1 MDEHWTRAMAEATR
15 LTREGRLAEAT
26 RLLPPSASA
35 PVGPDEEDAGRSPTP
50 AVGGTRSPGRPAGR
64 LPGLD
69 PPPGRPVGRPKGP
82 RRLRPEDIDGRPL
95 PRWPGRFLDGSFTGP
110 AGTRSYKLYVPAG
123 GRERPLPL
131 VVMLHGGGQDPVDV
145 AIGTRLNALAERNG
159 FLVAY
164 PEQSRSANAMGYW
177 NWFQPGDQGHGEGE
191 PSLIAG
197 ITRRVM
203 DEHPVDPGRVGV
215 AGFSAGGA
223 MAAVMGATYPNLYA
237 AAAVHSGLSYRGA
250 HDLPSA
256 LAAMSHGAST
266 RAGSPGPGIPL
277 IVFHGDR
284 DAVVDRANAD
294 DLVEQGLRATGAA
307 AGGGTTTLGQVPGG
321 HAYTRTVYPG
331 TEGRPLVERWIVHGA
346 GHAWSGGHPEG
357 SYTDPRGP
365 DASAELLRFLADN
378 ARDAREP

>member
-1 MDEHWTRAMAEATR
+1 MDENWTRTMAEATR

-26 RLLPPSASA
+26 RLLPPAAS
-35 PVGPDEEDAGRSPTP
+35 VGAAGRGGDDAGQAQAP
-50 AVGGTRSPGRPAGR
+50 AGDGTRSPRGGAGR

-69 PPPGRPVGRPKGP
+69 PPPRRPVGRREGP

-95 PRWPGRFLDGSFTGP
+95 PRWPGRFLDASFTGP
-110 AGTRSYKLYVPAG
+110 AGTRAYKLYVPAG
-123 GRERPLPL
+123 ARGRPMPL
-131 VVMLHGGGQDPVDV
+131 VVMLHGGGQHPMDV
-145 AIGTRLNALAERNG
+145 AIGTRLNELAERDG
-159 FLVAY
+159 ILVAY

-177 NWFQPGDQGHGEGE
+177 NWFQPDDQVHGEGE

-203 DEHPVDPGRVGV
+203 DEHPVDAGRVGV

-223 MAAVMGATYPNLYA
+223 MAAVMGATYPDLYA
-237 AAAVHSGLSYRGA
+237 AAAVHSGLSYGGA

-256 LAAMSHGAST
+256 LAAMSRGARS
-266 RAGSPGPGIPL
+266 RAGSPGGGVPL

-294 DLVEQGLRATGAA
+294 DLVEQGLSATGAPA
-307 AGGGTTTLGQVPGG
+307 ESATTTPGQVPDG

-331 TEGRPLVERWIVHGA
+331 ADGRPLVERWIVHGA
-346 GHAWSGGHPEG
+346 GHAWSGGSAEG
-357 SYTDPRGP
+357 SHTDPRGP
-365 DASAELLRFLADN
+365 DASAELLRFLAEN
-378 ARDAREP
+378 ARER